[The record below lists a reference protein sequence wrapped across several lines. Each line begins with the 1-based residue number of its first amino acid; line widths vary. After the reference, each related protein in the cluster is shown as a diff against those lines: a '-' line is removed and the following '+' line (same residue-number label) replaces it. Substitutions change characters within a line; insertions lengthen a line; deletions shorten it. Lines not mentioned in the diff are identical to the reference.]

1 MNTDKVD
8 IVLIEKIKEKLKEEN
23 QSDELIKNII
33 DLLVRRD
40 NEKINIEKKNEAIL
54 NILKGIKL

>member
-8 IVLIEKIKEKLKEEN
+8 KVLIEKIKEKLKEKN